1 VRFVARATGD
11 PCRVADVRGHAG
23 TPGGDHRSPR
33 TSWTFLTNHTHVL
46 LCIVRDPHVRL
57 RDVANMVG
65 ITERA
70 AQSIVAD
77 LVTEGYLTRSRVGR
91 RNVYDVHHDSPL
103 RSHDNGSLT
112 VGGLLDFLQSNSR
125 LIQFARSGLATS
137 SNGHTNGHANGHA
150 NGGSSN

>member
-1 VRFVARATGD
+1 MRFVARATGD
-11 PCRVADVRGHAG
+11 PCRVADVRGYAG

-77 LVTEGYLTRSRVGR
+77 LVTEGYLTRSRV
-91 RNVYDVHHDSPL
+91 
-103 RSHDNGSLT
+103 NGSLT